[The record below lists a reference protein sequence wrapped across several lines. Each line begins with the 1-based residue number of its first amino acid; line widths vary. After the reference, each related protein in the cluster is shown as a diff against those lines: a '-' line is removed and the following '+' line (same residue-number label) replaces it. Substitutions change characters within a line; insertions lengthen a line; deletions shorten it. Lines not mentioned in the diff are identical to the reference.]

1 VRVSDLTTVSP
12 WHGTTAI
19 MREVVRSTRTLM
31 IRALPFLAS
40 LALAAPRAL
49 HHRRR
54 DDPWPPADPVRRR
67 HAGGLDLEP
76 DPAALGHHDRR
87 EPPKGLHGAAEP
99 GHLAGG
105 GAVPLRMG
113 GGRFSLFESRRI
125 RRAQMTQRH
134 RSMSEGWHLILM
146 WVLLF
151 CLPSLARG
159 GWTEGL
165 EAFDL
170 GNYATAYR
178 EFLPLALQ
186 GDAKAQFGIGA
197 MYYDGLDRPQDHV
210 QAVKWFSLAAA
221 QGLAVAQYLLGTQYR
236 KGQGVP
242 QDYAQ
247 ALIWFHLAAVQGE
260 ANAQYE
266 LGDMHFDGQGIPQD
280 YVQAL
285 MWFRKA
291 ADQGQS
297 HAQVMLDSMY
307 EIGHGVPQDY
317 VQAATWS
324 RKAAE
329 QGEAIAYLA
338 LGLMYTAGR
347 GVP

>member
-1 VRVSDLTTVSP
+1 
-12 WHGTTAI
+12 
-19 MREVVRSTRTLM
+19 
-31 IRALPFLAS
+31 
-40 LALAAPRAL
+40 
-49 HHRRR
+49 
-54 DDPWPPADPVRRR
+54 
-67 HAGGLDLEP
+67 
-76 DPAALGHHDRR
+76 
-87 EPPKGLHGAAEP
+87 
-99 GHLAGG
+99 
-105 GAVPLRMG
+105 MG

-280 YVQAL
+280 YVQAV

-347 GVP
+347 GVPLRFYPGPCMAQSRSCTAAVRGASEWGCKDPREHCGADVPCTDCRSPAAGARVAAKTAQTASNQSRI